1 MVLDLGG
8 FGTNL
13 EAKVRCFFKKNM
25 FLAFR
30 SREKGF
36 KPLIRTL

>member
-13 EAKVRCFFKKNM
+13 EAKVRCFFKKIC
-25 FLAFR
+25 FW
-30 SREKGF
+30 
-36 KPLIRTL
+36 PLDLERRVLNP